1 MGGKSVRDINFFSIY
16 QTKNK
21 EVKND
26 QQYIFILAIVVGGL
40 ILLNLI
46 VSGIEVITLNSKIK
60 KYNKKYNSSEIQT
73 PLKEAETVNGKLDIL
88 TTYEKSLSKIVKSIK
103 ESDLIREDL
112 LVDISDSIPGDI
124 SFTGLTTNNYEL
136 SLSGISKSRTAIA
149 ELVHNLTE
157 LSQFKYVHVDSI
169 NSSDT
174 SDSSYLFEI
183 TAVLKEVD

>member
-1 MGGKSVRDINFFSIY
+1 MRDINFFSIY
-16 QTKNK
+16 QINK
-21 EVKND
+21 KEIKND
-26 QQYIFILAIVVGGL
+26 KQYIFIFAIIVGGL
-40 ILLNLI
+40 IGLNLI
-46 VSGIEVITLNSKIK
+46 VSGIKIITLNSQIK
-60 KYNKKYNSSEIQT
+60 KYTKKYNSSEVQI

-112 LVDISDSIPGDI
+112 LVDISSSIPGDI
-124 SFTGLTTNNYEL
+124 SFTGLTTKNYEL

-149 ELVHNLTE
+149 ELEHNLRE
-157 LSQFKYVHVDSI
+157 LSQFKYVHVNSI

-174 SDSSYLFEI
+174 SGSSYSFEI

>member
-1 MGGKSVRDINFFSIY
+1 MRDINFFSIY

-26 QQYIFILAIVVGGL
+26 KQYIFILAIIVGGL
-40 ILLNLI
+40 IGLNI
-46 VSGIEVITLNSKIK
+46 IISGIEMITLNSQIK
-60 KYNKKYNSSEIQT
+60 KYTKKYNSSEVQI

-112 LVDISDSIPGDI
+112 LVDISSSIPGDI

-149 ELVHNLTE
+149 ELEHNLRD
-157 LSQFKYVHVDSI
+157 LSQFRYVHVNNI

-174 SDSSYLFEI
+174 SGSSYSFEI
-183 TAVLKEVD
+183 TAVLKEVE